1 MGSSGATP
9 GQRSALIMP
18 NARLTA
24 TTAPPLPVRDLG
36 SYLYEPA
43 GAVIRAGVIA
53 ELGAQLDA
61 GSSTRRSPTSRAT
74 GSAAH
79 PSRSHLRFSNSCP
92 SISRRCAP
100 GCGRRR
106 SVFWRSR
113 NGVDIDPGVTK
124 AAAVGWTGERDHG
137 GFTDAEWG
145 HCSNRRAS
153 VTSHRVRTPAAMRRL
168 VSPAGTHNCR
178 VLMSG

>member
-1 MGSSGATP
+1 MGGSGATP

-79 PSRSHLRFSNSCP
+79 PSRSHLRFSSSCP

-100 GCGRRR
+100 GCRRRR

-113 NGVDIDPGVTK
+113 NVASISTLRSYEGGCGWLDRGARPWWFHGRRVGPLQQSSSECDITSSSYPSRD
-124 AAAVGWTGERDHG
+124 AAAGVPCWH
-137 GFTDAEWG
+137 
-145 HCSNRRAS
+145 S
-153 VTSHRVRTPAAMRRL
+153 
-168 VSPAGTHNCR
+168 
-178 VLMSG
+178 